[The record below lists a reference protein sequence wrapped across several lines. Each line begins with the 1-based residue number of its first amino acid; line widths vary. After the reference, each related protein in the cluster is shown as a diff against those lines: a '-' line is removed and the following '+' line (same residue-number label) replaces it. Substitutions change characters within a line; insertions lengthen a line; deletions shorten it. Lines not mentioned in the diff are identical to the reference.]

1 MKLLVLS
8 FSMIHCFP
16 VPAVPEIDAD
26 VDYEHQ
32 SVQLRNCIRET
43 TDSFIEDVVAAG
55 GLPTDR
61 LQYSTSQIQ
70 QLCLATQTT
79 QQISASSTSPLI
91 IEIDSTTSTSTESE
105 NGIDS
110 VINLIQ
116 ELETFRIMLSPVK

>member
-1 MKLLVLS
+1 MKLLVFC

-43 TDSFIEDVVAAG
+43 TDSFIEEVVAAG

-61 LQYSTSQIQ
+61 LHFSTSQIR
-70 QLCLATQTT
+70 QLCIASQTT
-79 QQISASSTSPLI
+79 QQISASTSGLVI
-91 IEIDSTTSTSTESE
+91 TIDSSTPTPTESTD
-105 NGIDS
+105 GIDS
-110 VINLIQ
+110 VINLLQ
-116 ELETFRIMLSPVK
+116 ELENFKLMLGP